1 MKYSIFE
8 LQELNCW
15 NKNLDVAL
23 DASERNLDSFL
34 HETCLLAEFTC
45 HLWKI
50 ISPSYD
56 IFFGWNLDRWYLFE
70 SEIQNNWFWINWT
83 SVAPD
88 IEVGMDEGQHW
99 QIARFEFEG
108 CDFHALP
115 YFIFL
120 PYISRKVWMLA
131 F

>member
-1 MKYSIFE
+1 MKSSSFDLE
-8 LQELNCW
+8 ELNCW
-15 NKNLDVAL
+15 NKNLDIDL

-34 HETCLLAEFTC
+34 HETCLLAEFRC

-56 IFFGWNLDRWYLFE
+56 IVVGWNLDGLYKFE
-70 SEIQNNWFWINWT
+70 SWIHQNWVCIHWT

-88 IEVGMDEGQHW
+88 IQVGIAEGQHW
-99 QIARFEFEG
+99 QIARFDFEG

-115 YFIFL
+115 YFISCLRFSER
-120 PYISRKVWMLA
+120 YGC
-131 F
+131 